1 MDSET
6 RMPVVSG
13 NLLTPDQITAI
24 APDASSL
31 KAGRDI
37 GTPRKW
43 EASGG
48 DSEVLWGL
56 AMGSGKSPY
65 QTLVSLPDL
74 ASKCSC
80 PSRKFPCKHALG
92 LMFLAVSAPPSGTR
106 PAWAAEWL
114 ESRAARAE
122 KSKSTAEEKNSKP
135 VDEKAAEKRR
145 AQREGRVA
153 EGVSLLRQTILD
165 ITGEGLA
172 GGSAR
177 NPGFWADLAK
187 RMIDCQ
193 APGLAGAVLHI
204 GDTVL
209 RDPEVD
215 TELPFELG
223 RLHLVLHALENFDSH
238 DPSTQADLRSL
249 IGGRSGTGEETGE
262 SVEDDWF
269 VAARKSEERDR
280 LITSTSWMLGLQ
292 TGRWARLL
300 RFAPS
305 PLTIAEPWAI
315 GTAVRASLKFQP
327 GSYPLRAT
335 PGIEEPSRP
344 STIPESQ
351 EPDLD
356 AMLDRFA
363 NAVSE
368 NPFLRSLPFLISL
381 RPSVQGSV
389 LIDANGQA
397 LPWLAKSDTALRVD
411 CICGGRPTVM
421 CGEWDG
427 RRISLLAIRD
437 ADAWIPL
444 TPRPL

>member
-1 MDSET
+1 
-6 RMPVVSG
+6 
-13 NLLTPDQITAI
+13 LLSPDQITAI

-56 AMGSGKSPY
+56 AMGSGKNPY

-92 LMFLAVSAPPSGTR
+92 LMFLSISAPAAAGSR
-106 PAWAAEWL
+106 PAWATEWL
-114 ESRAARAE
+114 DGRAARAE
-122 KSKSTAEEKNSKP
+122 KSKSAVEEKSAKP
-135 VDEKAAEKRR
+135 IDGKAAEKRR

-165 ITGEGLA
+165 LTAEGLA
-172 GGSAR
+172 GGSGR

-193 APGLAGAVLHI
+193 APGLAGAVRHI

-223 RLHLVLHALENFDSH
+223 RLHLILHALETLDSQ
-238 DPSTQADLRSL
+238 DPATQADLRAL
-249 IGGRSGTGEETGE
+249 IGGRSGAGDEAGEALA
-262 SVEDDWF
+262 DDWF
-269 VAARKSEERDR
+269 VAARMTEERDR
-280 LITSTSWMLGLQ
+280 LVTSSTWMLGLKS
-292 TGRWARLL
+292 GRWARLL
-300 RFAPS
+300 RFAPAHL
-305 PLTIAEPWAI
+305 PIAEPWAI
-315 GTAVRASLKFQP
+315 GTAVRASLKFQF
-327 GSYPLRAT
+327 GAYPLRAA
-335 PGIEEPSRP
+335 PDSEEPSRP
-344 STIPESQ
+344 APVPENH

-356 AMLDRFA
+356 TMLDRFA
-363 NAVSE
+363 AAVTA
-368 NPFLRSLPFLISL
+368 NPFLRSLPFLIAL
-381 RPSVQGSV
+381 RPSARDSLLVDTTGR
-389 LIDANGQA
+389 A
-397 LPWLAKSDTALRVD
+397 LPWSAKPDTALRVD
-411 CICGGRPTVM
+411 CICGGQPATM

-427 RRISLLAIRD
+427 RRLSLLAIRD

-444 TPRPL
+444 TPRQP

>member
-1 MDSET
+1 M
-6 RMPVVSG
+6 SG

-37 GTPRKW
+37 GTARKW
-43 EASGG
+43 EITGG
-48 DSEVLWGL
+48 DSGVLWGL

-92 LMFLAVSAPPSGTR
+92 LMFLAVSAPPSAGTR
-106 PAWAAEWL
+106 PPWATEWL
-114 ESRAARAE
+114 DGRAARAE
-122 KSKSTAEEKNSKP
+122 KSQTVAQEKTAKP
-135 VDEKAAEKRR
+135 IDEKAAEKRR

-165 ITGEGLA
+165 LTGEGLA

-193 APGLAGAVLHI
+193 APGLAGAALHI
-204 GDTVL
+204 GETVL

-223 RLHLVLHALENFDSH
+223 RLHLLLHAIENRDSYEPATH
-238 DPSTQADLRSL
+238 ADLRAL
-249 IGGRSGTGEETGE
+249 IGGRAGADDETGE
-262 SVEDDWF
+262 KLEDDWF
-269 VAARKSEERDR
+269 VAARKTEERDR
-280 LITSTSWMLGLQ
+280 LITSTSWLLGMKS
-292 TGRWARLL
+292 GRWARLL
-300 RFAPS
+300 RFAPAH
-305 PLTIAEPWAI
+305 LTISEPWAI
-315 GTAVRASLKFQP
+315 GSAVRASLKFQP

-335 PGIEEPSRP
+335 PEIEASSQPSG
-344 STIPESQ
+344 IPETH
-351 EPDLD
+351 EPDLET
-356 AMLDRFA
+356 LLTRFA
-363 NAVSE
+363 KAVSE

-381 RPSVQGSV
+381 RPSAQGSLLV
-389 LIDANGQA
+389 DATGRA
-397 LPWLAKSDTALRVD
+397 LPWSAKSDIALRVD
-411 CICGGRPTVM
+411 CICGGQPTGM

-427 RRISLLAIRD
+427 RRIRLLAIRD
-437 ADAWIPL
+437 ADTWLSL
-444 TPRPL
+444 TPPQL